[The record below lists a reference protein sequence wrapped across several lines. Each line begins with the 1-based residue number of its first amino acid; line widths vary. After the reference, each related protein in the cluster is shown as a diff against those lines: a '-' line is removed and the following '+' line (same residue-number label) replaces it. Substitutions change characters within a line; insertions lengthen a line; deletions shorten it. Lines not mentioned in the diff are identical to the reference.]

1 MIKFNLLDIPE
12 GQEAP
17 ERKKTNPSETTRT
30 EPGISF
36 LEESDTT
43 EVVMAEVQEETQAEE
58 NLPFFP
64 VEEAAQAP
72 KEAEPAVVKSEP
84 ETAGEGYDDV
94 YSDSKSNRYRIW
106 GMVIF
111 GVLAVLAFFA
121 VRPLFTS
128 CNETSG
134 PLADKNA
141 ATTQPQQNNGTT
153 AQPGQSSAATTAIPS
168 FLQSKYK
175 QNDGENTYR
184 LRLLN
189 KLLSVR
195 SGNTQPTL
203 VVVTSGYAFVSVAGN
218 SRDDFSQFR
227 KALQSANPGV
237 KVSLESIENKII
249 NGRDKLVADFSM
261 TTKKLGAG
269 TNSLPQSILNDSNF
283 QNVLKSLIRKHGLNT
298 TYMKKGVTEKTGR
311 FKQAYYYAKVRGNQ
325 SSITKFINEL
335 AQNYPAVKLSKIS
348 LFPGNAKTLNG
359 RNVNANIELIFFM
372 PT

>member
-12 GQEAP
+12 GQEAS
-17 ERKKTNPSETTRT
+17 ERKKTTPAETTRT
-30 EPGISF
+30 ETDISI
-36 LEESDTT
+36 LEESETT
-43 EVVMAEVQEETQAEE
+43 TVVINEATEEAHLEDDR
-58 NLPFFP
+58 PFFP
-64 VEEAAQAP
+64 VEEAALEP
-72 KEAEPAVVKSEP
+72 EKAEPAVVKSEP
-84 ETAGEGYDDV
+84 ETVGAGYDDV
-94 YSDSKSNRYRIW
+94 YSDSKSNRFKIW

-141 ATTQPQQNNGTT
+141 VTTQPQQNNGTA
-153 AQPGQSSAATTAIPS
+153 AQPGQTSPPGTALPT

-189 KLLSVR
+189 KLLSVHA
-195 SGNTQPTL
+195 GNTQPTL
-203 VVVTSGYAFVSVAGN
+203 AVVTTGYAFLSVAGN

-237 KVSLESIENKII
+237 KVSLEGIENKII

-269 TNSLPQSILNDSNF
+269 TNSLPPSVLNDANF
-283 QNVLKSLIRKHGLNT
+283 QSVLRSLIKKHGLNVA
-298 TYMKKGVTEKTGR
+298 YMKKGVTEKAGR

-325 SSITKFINEL
+325 SSIIKFLNEL

-372 PT
+372 PN